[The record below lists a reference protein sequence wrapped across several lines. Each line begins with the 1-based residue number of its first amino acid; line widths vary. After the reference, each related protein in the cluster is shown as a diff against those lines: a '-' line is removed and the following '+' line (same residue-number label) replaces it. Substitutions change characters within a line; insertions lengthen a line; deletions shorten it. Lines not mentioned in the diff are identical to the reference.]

1 MALFSF
7 LPYALGCRA
16 WLTVFVPLECLRPT
30 LLIRQSLFARRR
42 RSYATGR
49 QAGRKVADFLPV
61 FESSSI
67 RSGGGRRDRRT
78 SKAFEPLI
86 NRLEMPLHDSRITSL
101 HVFLVILGT
110 AANR

>member
-30 LLIRQSLFARRR
+30 LLIRQSLFSRRR

-61 FESSSI
+61 FWSSSI
-67 RSGGGRRDRRT
+67 RRRGGRRARGN
-78 SKAFEPLI
+78 SKTLQPLI
-86 NRLEMPLHDSRITSL
+86 NRPERPLHQRRPTFL
-101 HVFLVILGT
+101 H
-110 AANR
+110 